1 VTELLQPITR
11 VQDLRVGDIGLGPIG
26 GLVGFGVGAG
36 QWALGEGWR
45 LDKDHE
51 VRIRHAVIVTESMHD
66 EPPSGRWP
74 TGVINKGS
82 VVEAMPSGAR
92 ERSIMLEDHWTD
104 RWAWVRLPEDYP
116 GQAADAAFVAQMMAT
131 LRHPVP
137 YSPTSYLYLAQWRL
151 GLDTARTLEWINR
164 RQDPPTWHLPSGRR
178 LAAGL
183 PREAICSVLV
193 DQSWTLTGKK
203 IMHGVPYQC
212 VTPKGLANTL
222 RFNTPGAVWAFP
234 GR

>member
-1 VTELLQPITR
+1 VTDRLQPITNVR
-11 VQDLRVGDIGLGPIG
+11 DLRPGDIGLGPIG

-36 QWALGEGWR
+36 QFLLGEGWR
-45 LDKDHE
+45 LDKDTE
-51 VRIRHAVIVTESMHD
+51 VRIRHAAIVTE
-66 EPPSGRWP
+66 GAY
-74 TGVINKGS
+74 GS
-82 VVEAMPSGAR
+82 AGPWSAEAMPSGAR
-92 ERSIMLEDHWTD
+92 LVNLDRWTPE
-104 RWAWVRLPEDYP
+104 WAWVRLPEDYP
-116 GQAADAAFVAQMMAT
+116 GQAADAAFVAHMMAT

-137 YSPTSYLYLAQWRL
+137 YSPASYLYLAQWRL
-151 GLDTARTLEWINR
+151 GMDTHRTLEWINR
-164 RQDPPTWHLPSGRR
+164 RQDPPTWNLPSGRR

-193 DQSWTLTGKK
+193 DQAWTLTGKK

-222 RFNTPGAVWAFP
+222 RFRTPGAVWAFP

>member
-1 VTELLQPITR
+1 VNMTPITSPR
-11 VQDLRVGDIGLGPIG
+11 DLRPGDIGLGPIG

-45 LDKDHE
+45 LDKDTE
-51 VRIRHAVIVTESMHD
+51 VRIRHAAIVTKAMQPGD
-66 EPPSGRWP
+66 EAPECA
-74 TGVINKGS
+74 
-82 VVEAMPSGAR
+82 EAMPSGAR
-92 ERSIMLEDHWTD
+92 LVRLDRWTPE
-104 RWAWVRLPEDYP
+104 WAWVRLPEDYM
-116 GQAADAAFVAQMMAT
+116 GQREDAAWVAHMMAT

-137 YSPTSYLYLAQWRL
+137 YSPASYLYLAQWRL
-151 GLDTARTLEWINR
+151 GMDTHRTLEWINR
-164 RQDPPTWHLPSGRR
+164 RQDPPTWTLPSGRR

>member
-1 VTELLQPITR
+1 MSERMQPITSAR
-11 VQDLRVGDIGLGPIG
+11 DLRPGDIGLGPIG

-36 QWALGEGWR
+36 QWALGEGWT
-45 LDKDHE
+45 LDENHE
-51 VRIRHAVIVTESMHD
+51 IKIRHACIITKAATVAPEYA
-66 EPPSGRWP
+66 
-74 TGVINKGS
+74 
-82 VVEAMPSGAR
+82 EAMPSGAR
-92 ERSIMLEDHWTD
+92 LGRLDRWTPE
-104 RWAWVRLPEDYP
+104 WAWVRLPEDYP
-116 GQAADAAFVAQMMAT
+116 GQAMDAAFVAHMMAT

-137 YSPTSYLYLAQWRL
+137 YSPVSYLYLAQWRL
-151 GLDTARTLEWINR
+151 GLDSHRTLEWINR
-164 RQDPPTWHLPSGRR
+164 RQDPPTWTLPSGRR

-183 PREAICSVLV
+183 PREAICSVYV
-193 DQSWTLTGKK
+193 DQSWTLTGKR